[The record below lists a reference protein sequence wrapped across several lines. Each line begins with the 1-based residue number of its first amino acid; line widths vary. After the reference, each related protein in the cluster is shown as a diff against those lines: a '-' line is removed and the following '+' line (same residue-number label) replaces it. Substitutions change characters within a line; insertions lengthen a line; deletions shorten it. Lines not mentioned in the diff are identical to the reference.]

1 MILLK
6 EMNLEMFKLLNRISC
21 SSQFPQVRNRAQCII
36 LIYQGFSPEQLITI
50 FRISR
55 RTLYNWV
62 TRWEKSGFVGLYNEK
77 GRGRKPKLSPSQ
89 IAEVKEWVK
98 AEPKNLNKVVIKI
111 HKNWGIKVSKET
123 IKRMIKKLNMTGQR
137 MKRGLSKTPDEWE
150 LEVKTPELLK
160 LKEQDKKG
168 EIDLRYLD
176 ESGFSLT
183 PYIPYGWQEKNSTII
198 LKSSQSKRINVLG
211 LMNCRNELFSEIYL
225 QTIDSETVIKFL
237 DKFSDTLT
245 KPTVVVLDQAS
256 IHTSDRFLSKL
267 SEWEQKNLK
276 IFWLPTYSPKLN
288 LIEILWK
295 FIKYEWIEVDA
306 YASWS
311 RLIKYLKKVLGNLG
325 QEYAINFV

>member
-1 MILLK
+1 MMLLK
-6 EMNLEMFKLLNRISC
+6 EINLEMLNLLNRISR
-21 SSQFPQVRNRAQCII
+21 SSKFPQVRNRAQCIT
-36 LIYQGFSPEQLITI
+36 LIYQGFSPEQLMII
-50 FRISR
+50 FRVSR
-55 RTLYNWV
+55 KTLYNWL

-77 GRGRKPKLSPSQ
+77 GRGRKAKLNPAQ
-89 IAEVKEWVK
+89 IAQVKEWVK
-98 AEPKNLNKVVIKI
+98 AEPKSLNKVVIKVYKEWEI
-111 HKNWGIKVSKET
+111 EVSKET
-123 IKRMIKKLNMTGQR
+123 IKRIIKKLNMIWKR
-137 MKRGLSKTPDEWE
+137 MKRGLSKTPDDWE
-150 LEVKTPELLK
+150 LEVKMPELLK

-211 LMNCRNELFSEIYL
+211 LMNCRNELFSEIHL
-225 QTIDSETVIKFL
+225 QTIDSETVINFL
-237 DKFSDTLT
+237 DKFSENLT

-267 SEWEQKNLK
+267 SEWEPKNLK
-276 IFWLPTYSPKLN
+276 LFWLPTYSPKQN

-306 YASWS
+306 YANWS
-311 RLIKYLKKVLGNLG
+311 SLIKYLKKVLDNLG
-325 QEYAINFV
+325 QEYVINFV